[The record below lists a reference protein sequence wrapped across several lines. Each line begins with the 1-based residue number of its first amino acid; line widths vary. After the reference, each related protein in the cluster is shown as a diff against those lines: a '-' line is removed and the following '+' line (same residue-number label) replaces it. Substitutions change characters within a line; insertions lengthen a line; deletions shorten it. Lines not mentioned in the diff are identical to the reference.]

1 MMTKCAWEDDDCPD
15 EAIRNQLFCA
25 KHKAVPK
32 LGLNART
39 YDYRELNESI
49 NFPAPPRT
57 RDDPD
62 E

>member
-15 EAIRNQLFCA
+15 EAIRNQLFC
-25 KHKAVPK
+25 
-32 LGLNART
+32 ART